1 MSILVYNKTIMSIAV
16 LIPCYNE
23 EKTIGKVIKDF
34 KNAIKGAKIYVY
46 DNNSTDKT
54 AEIAKKAGAIV
65 RFEPRQGKGNVI
77 RAMFRDI
84 DADCYILVDGDD
96 TYSASDAKKMV
107 QLITAKTGPTYDMV
121 IGDRSKTY
129 YKEKGRKFHKFGN
142 KLIRFLIQK
151 LFRVKIKDIMTGYR
165 AFSRDFV
172 KGFPVLSK
180 GFEIETEMTIHAVD
194 KNFKIKEI
202 PVKYKNR
209 KTGSK
214 VNTVKDGAKV
224 LYTIGT
230 LFKEYKPAIF
240 FNFIAIIFA
249 ALGIFF
255 MLPAFTEYI
264 ETSLVTKF
272 PRLIFG
278 GFMLIIGILNMV
290 TGIILEVIVK
300 KHRQDYELM
309 LNNLR
314 GKK

>member
-1 MSILVYNKTIMSIAV
+1 MSIAV

-23 EKTIGKVIKDF
+23 EKTIKKVVKDF
-34 KNAIKGAKIYVY
+34 KTALKKATIYVY

-65 RFEPRQGKGNVI
+65 RHEPRQGKGNVV

-84 DADCYILVDGDD
+84 EADCYILVDGDD

-107 QLITAKTGPTYDMV
+107 KLITEKSGPTYDMV
-121 IGDRSKTY
+121 IGDRSNTY

-151 LFRVKIKDIMTGYR
+151 LFRVKINDIMTGYR

-172 KGFPVLSK
+172 KGFPILSK

-202 PVKYKNR
+202 PVKYKGR
-209 KTGSK
+209 KTASDSK
-214 VNTVKDGAKV
+214 VKTYKDGAKV

-230 LFKEYKPAIF
+230 LFKEYKPTIF

-249 ALGIFF
+249 AVGIFF

-264 ETSLVTKF
+264 ETSFVTKL
-272 PRLIFG
+272 PRFVFG

-300 KHRQDYELM
+300 KHRQNYELI
-309 LNNLR
+309 LNNMR
-314 GKK
+314 EKK